1 MGENKEQISP
11 THDSENPSSSNKSHD
26 IIRRRC
32 RRRILYCGCVAAI
45 VGVVILVL
53 ALTVFKVREPIIT
66 MNSVNVQRFHPNK
79 LNLTVIADVSFKN
92 PNAVSFRYGNTTT
105 TISYRGSTIGE
116 VPGPPGVAPAH
127 RTKRMNLTMDVLG
140 DKLLESPNL
149 LTDVGAGSLGV
160 GSLTIIGGRVKI
172 LGFIKHHVDVILNC
186 SYTFNIS
193 TQSIPDH
200 SCHQHVKL

>member
-32 RRRILYCGCVAAI
+32 RRRILYCGCVAASS
-45 VGVVILVL
+45 
-53 ALTVFKVREPIIT
+53 ACPI
-66 MNSVNVQRFHPNK
+66 K

>member
-1 MGENKEQISP
+1 MSIFP

-26 IIRRRC
+26 IIRRR
-32 RRRILYCGCVAAI
+32 RILCCSSVAAATAI
-45 VGVVILVL
+45 VAVVILVL
-53 ALTVFKVREPIIT
+53 ALTVFKVKEPIIT
-66 MNSVNVQRFHPNK
+66 MNSVNVQSFQLSMNPIK

-92 PNAVSFRYGNTTT
+92 PNVVTFRYGNTTT

-116 VPGPPGVAPAH
+116 VYGPSGVAPAH

-140 DKLLESPNL
+140 DKLLKSPSL
-149 LTDVGAGSLGV
+149 LTDVASGSLGM

-186 SYTFNIS
+186 SYNFSVS
-193 TQSIPDH
+193 TKSIPDH
-200 SCHQHVKL
+200 SCQQHLKF